1 MFNIWCI
8 MPLMVFAIAGSQAGT
23 VSKAAEPETVRV
35 MSFNIWI
42 GGESGKQPL
51 DQTAKVIQAA
61 RADIVGVQESSGE
74 ERNGKR
80 PDNARVVAEKLGWH
94 YFSQGD
100 GDTSIMSRFKIV
112 DHTPKKWGAKL
123 ELPSGRHVWLFNA
136 HFSHAPYQPYQL
148 LNIPYADAPFI
159 KTSEEAVS
167 EAKKA
172 RAGQVASMLAEIA
185 VIRDPAATIFVTG
198 DFNEPSPEDWTEAVC
213 RDGRCL
219 VVVKWPTAD
228 AILQTGF
235 VDAFRKAHPD
245 PLKTPGYTWT
255 PLTDAADPKDR
266 HDRIDFVLVKGRD
279 ARVEKAEIV
288 GERAEH
294 ADIVVTPYPSDH
306 RGVVA
311 TVELK

>member
-1 MFNIWCI
+1 MLNKWCT
-8 MPLMVFAIAGSQAGT
+8 MPLVVFAIASSHAGA
-23 VSKAAEPETVRV
+23 VSKAAEPETIRV
-35 MSFNIWI
+35 MSFNIWV

-51 DQTAKVIQAA
+51 DQTAEVIRAA
-61 RADIVGVQESSGE
+61 RADIVGIQEGSGA

-80 PDNARVVAEKLGWH
+80 PDNARVIAEKLGWN
-94 YFSQGD
+94 YISQGD

-172 RAGQVASMLAEIA
+172 RAHQVASMLAEIDA
-185 VIRDPAATIFVTG
+185 VRDPAATIFVTG

-255 PLTDAADPKDR
+255 PLTDAGDPKDR